1 LTRLDDNGKGKMKAS
16 MKAAQLVFI
25 ESGPYKA
32 RSIRYWA
39 NYWLKYNHL
48 SVSNQGKHKKTI
60 RLIDDEDIAK
70 ECYTWIRAQSETITP
85 LKFKEFIENKLLVNS
100 GIIKKK
106 N

>member
-1 LTRLDDNGKGKMKAS
+1 MKAS

-48 SVSNQGKHKKTI
+48 SVINQSKHKKTI
-60 RLIDDEDIAK
+60 RLIDDENITK

-85 LKFKEFIENKLLVNS
+85 LKFKKFIENKLLVNF

-106 N
+106 TISIKTAT